1 MDSYESR
8 SLSSGL
14 EGYRRGKGL
23 CGFPGVSAKHLSSSD
38 VTVKTMFLKK
48 ISPGVHVYMVGVHVY
63 MAAHTFNP
71 SQAAAEAE
79 TCSTEGVP
87 GLHKGAQQPCF
98 K

>member
-48 ISPGVHVYMVGVHVY
+48 ISPGVHVYMV
-63 MAAHTFNP
+63 AHTFNP